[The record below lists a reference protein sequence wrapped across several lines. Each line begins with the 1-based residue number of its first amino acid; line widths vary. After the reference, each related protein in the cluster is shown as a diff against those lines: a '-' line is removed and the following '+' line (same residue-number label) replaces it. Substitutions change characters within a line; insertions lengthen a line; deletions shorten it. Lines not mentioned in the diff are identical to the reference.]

1 MLKIF
6 FSEEQI
12 IKYLQE
18 QGYTI
23 RKKDE
28 IRKNIKKARES
39 RTEEIKKK
47 IQKTIEEM
55 KNNNETINANSLSK
69 KAGINYR
76 TAKKYLEKI

>member
-1 MLKIF
+1 MIKIF

-12 IKYLQE
+12 IKYLQK

-28 IRKNIKKARES
+28 IRENIKKARES
-39 RTEEIKKK
+39 RTEEIRKK
-47 IQKTIEEM
+47 IKKTIEQMQADGEA
-55 KNNNETINANSLSK
+55 INANSLSK